1 MSNYCCICTDIIETK
16 DCKVKDN
23 LENNVENNVEDS
35 IETKE
40 IAPLYFL
47 NCCNNKIHKSCL
59 LEWVMCKGLISC
71 PLCRS
76 DPSCI
81 KIDDLLTFTGY
92 IDYTHLNFIVNKL
105 VGNNF
110 YVKIISNEEIAIN
123 TECRNDINIESTFKF
138 YSEPIFYMI
147 FLLFLLLLFLKY
159 KITNP
164 NL

>member
-1 MSNYCCICTDIIETK
+1 MSNYCCICIDIIETK
-16 DCKVKDN
+16 NCKVEDN
-23 LENNVENNVEDS
+23 IEDS
-35 IETKE
+35 VEIKE
-40 IAPLYFL
+40 VAPLYFL

-92 IDYTHLNFIVNKL
+92 IDYNHLNFIVNKL

-110 YVKIISNEEIAIN
+110 YVKIISNEEIALN
-123 TECRNDINIESTFKF
+123 TESRNDVNRNSTFKF
-138 YSEPIFYMI
+138 YSEHIFYII
-147 FLLFLLLLFLKY
+147 FLLFLVLLFLKY
-159 KITNP
+159 KITDP